1 LKKLILLSLLFFN
14 YSLGQWTF
22 SETKDPF
29 DGNIKKVIGFGFGGD
44 FPYKN
49 PKLIF
54 RINGNKREIYISNAG
69 STACDKPFIDVSFG
83 DPDAVKSFDL
93 SESVDRDAGF
103 INMTETRKIFDF
115 VKNLMKKNTVF
126 IRFGT
131 NCSANEFQ
139 ISLRGSTKA
148 LSKIFPDIDFS
159 SFSSNYDFGNV
170 YSSADNE
177 KISKS
182 KMFFKKF
189 INMNNI
195 ELSPY
200 DLNLVF
206 KEMSKR
212 ISIHKLVLS
221 EIIVKKHKFLP
232 NTIKFNLGYGGEH
245 FQDTEYVFNKKDK
258 ED

>member
-1 LKKLILLSLLFFN
+1 MKKLILLPLLLFN
-14 YSLGQWTF
+14 YSLAQWTF

-54 RINGNKREIYISNAG
+54 RIKGNKREIYVSNAG

-148 LSKIFPDIDFS
+148 LLKIFDDIDFK
-159 SFSSNYDFGNV
+159 SFNSNYDFGNF
-170 YSSADNE
+170 YSTAVRE

-182 KMFFKKF
+182 QLFFKNF
-189 INMNNI
+189 INSNNI
-195 ELSPY
+195 ELSPH
-200 DLNLVF
+200 DLKLVF
-206 KEMSKR
+206 REISKR
-212 ISIHKLVLS
+212 VSIKNLALS
-221 EIIVKKHKFLP
+221 EVIVEKHKFLP
-232 NTIKFNLGYGGEH
+232 NTIKFNLGYDGVHYHE
-245 FQDTEYVFNKKDK
+245 TEYVFNKKD
-258 ED
+258 DDR